1 MLIIFM
7 GYFTAINRSSPI
19 RTRIYVDRYTLNIS
33 KNLIALH
40 LESFWLYKSLP
51 TLIAT
56 TTTYMTSPA
65 RNCTVNLQ
73 TALPTI
79 QNKATSRSATD
90 R

>member
-1 MLIIFM
+1 M
-7 GYFTAINRSSPI
+7 

-40 LESFWLYKSLP
+40 LESFLLYKSLP
-51 TLIAT
+51 TLIA